1 MNILITLTEYK
12 AKKAKLDASKEE
24 IESLTN
30 DIVKYMGNEKKIT
43 VGQYVATI
51 TECTKNT
58 LDEKAIRA
66 ELPDVA
72 NKYNRVTEYTRFTVK

>member
-12 AKKAKLDASKEE
+12 AKKAKLDELKNE
-24 IESLTN
+24 IESLKN
-30 DIVKYMGNEKKIT
+30 DIVEYMGDEKKIT

-51 TECTKNT
+51 TECTKNS

-66 ELPDVA
+66 DLPDVA
-72 NKYNRVTEYTRFTVK
+72 EKYNRVTEYTRFTVK

>member
-12 AKKAKLDASKEE
+12 AKKAKLDALKEE
-24 IESLTN
+24 IENLKN
-30 DIVKYMGNEKKIT
+30 DIVEYMGNEKKIT

-66 ELPDVA
+66 ELPDIA

>member
-12 AKKAKLDASKEE
+12 AKKAKLDSLKEE
-24 IESLTN
+24 IESLKN
-30 DIVKYMGNEKKIT
+30 DIVEYMGSEKRIT

>member
-12 AKKAKLDASKEE
+12 TKKAKLEELKAE
-24 IESLTN
+24 IESLKN
-30 DIVKYMGNEKKIT
+30 DIVEYMGDEKKLV
-43 VGQYVATI
+43 VGQYTATI
-51 TECTKNT
+51 TDCTKNT

-72 NKYNRVTEYTRFTVK
+72 EKYNRVTEYTRFTVK

>member
-12 AKKAKLDASKEE
+12 AKKAKLDALKEE
-24 IESLTN
+24 IEALKN
-30 DIVKYMGNEKKIT
+30 DIVEYMGDEKKIT

-51 TECTKNT
+51 TECTKNS
-58 LDEKAIRA
+58 LDEKAIRE
-66 ELPDVA
+66 ELPEVA

>member
-1 MNILITLTEYK
+1 M
-12 AKKAKLDASKEE
+12 DALKEE
-24 IESLTN
+24 LEILKGNIIE
-30 DIVKYMGNEKKIT
+30 YMGTEKKLT
-43 VGQYVATI
+43 VGQYVATV